1 MLIILSATG
10 PVLVLCAVMYFI
22 EIIYVLIYVLIY
34 VQVVLCVANK
44 AGTGR
49 LHVLASNLYYPGNC
63 WVFSNV
69 VLFL

>member
-1 MLIILSATG
+1 
-10 PVLVLCAVMYFI
+10 MYFI

-34 VQVVLCVANK
+34 VEVMLCVANK
-44 AGTGR
+44 AGKGR
-49 LHVLASNLYYPGNC
+49 LHVLASNLYYLGNC